1 MWVAVINMA
10 ILVWGMPTCVIPG
23 THLCL
28 LTLCC
33 HQNTP
38 ALLVYFLLLSS
49 FGEKTVKVWEL
60 DGISLC
66 WCQNCNIELI
76 LNLKYFFSCSL
87 WPGLGLRSLFLN
99 CSFKNKQTKKQKQI
113 KTKNVA
119 FSTVTM
125 HCQASTRKKRAQGS
139 WIGTPIFVYGKNK
152 PIVLQSASL
161 LECSLASCLQ
171 KIGAGTRWA
180 FFICH
185 CSIYLFFLN
194 LGRGLVQASLLAK
207 TWHWLLSL
215 LRLEACSRKN
225 AFQTAFWSLG
235 TQSILSP
242 LLLGT

>member
-23 THLCL
+23 THLPL
-28 LTLCC
+28 STLCS

-87 WPGLGLRSLFLN
+87 WPGLGLRSLFLK
-99 CSFKNKQTKKQKQI
+99 CSLKNKQTKKQKQT

-119 FSTVTM
+119 FSSVTM
-125 HCQASTRKKRAQGS
+125 HHQASTRKKRAQGS
-139 WIGTPIFVYGKNK
+139 WIGTPIFVYRRINQ
-152 PIVLQSASL
+152 LFSHL
-161 LECSLASCLQ
+161 LPPWNALWPPVSRKSV
-171 KIGAGTRWA
+171 
-180 FFICH
+180 
-185 CSIYLFFLN
+185 
-194 LGRGLVQASLLAK
+194 LVQGEPSLSV
-207 TWHWLLSL
+207 TVQFTYFS
-215 LRLEACSRKN
+215 
-225 AFQTAFWSLG
+225 
-235 TQSILSP
+235 
-242 LLLGT
+242 